1 MNAQSIKDTPPTLP
15 SLVEQMRALYSE
27 QYRQYCD
34 LQELGRTLGVVPV
47 SEPIPEQ
54 LPVEAT
60 ALIPAVV
67 EVVSRLDNLARMNRE
82 LQAAIQAVF

>member
-1 MNAQSIKDTPPTLP
+1 MNTPIITDTSPTLP
-15 SLVEQMRALYSE
+15 ALVEQMRALYSE
-27 QYRQYCD
+27 HYRQYCD

-60 ALIPAVV
+60 SLIPAVV
-67 EVVSRLDNLARMNRE
+67 EVVSRLDNLARMNRD
-82 LQAAIQAVF
+82 LQAAIQTVF